1 MLDEYLALGG
11 VELGNNARALAYSR
25 CLPCCAGLLKGGACD
40 GIHDA
45 TNAFTDAVWEWQT
58 QFVNLIPDPRGATPA
73 ATWSLDGA
81 TATQMLDGGV
91 EYTLTAATYRLGPEV
106 ALALSTEHTVTI
118 TIESSVNL
126 NTTLYYR
133 PVVGA
138 STGQVSLGGLALVAG
153 VPQEVTVTFTT
164 TATATTATSGL
175 YVVGTNGGLGN
186 LVRMSRPIVVVG
198 PEAAP
203 YFDGSTIPEASDP
216 DTNRTLWTGTVDASP
231 SRWERN
237 VLIAPA
243 VSAEP
248 PYDCSV
254 IERAPWFDQSNE
266 FSQVLAGFYLL
277 SVRGITDSTMT
288 AGVTEGIDDGGVIGA
303 ARHTTRA
310 VRVRSMIIGC
320 GNASAEYGLAWLKAA
335 LGTTFCDRHGDA
347 CGTSDL
353 EFFIDCPPA
362 LDTGDPDYAAT
373 TAAYRRY
380 LHGVACTSGPIIAEE
395 YETPSGAYVIV
406 VEYILTA
413 ENPFVWGETIPVNS
427 TGDVLTAFDDIPFNL
442 MRHPSAEVGDGIPAV
457 TATQYAFNGSVEYG
471 ATGWSHVETGIA
483 AGITAG
489 ASTDIAAVG
498 PNAYRVRLLATA
510 TITDGTITAYY
521 DVALGAL
528 PAGSK
533 PSLSVWAAAL
543 IFAGTPTLD
552 ATLAAEVE
560 WRTGVASLSVTPLGT
575 IPLNGGNAS
584 ATGLTIPATA
594 TIARLRVRASNIDA
608 VSGNDLRLYADAFSL
623 TVP

>member
-45 TNAFTDAVWEWQT
+45 TNAFMDAVWEWQQ
-58 QFVNLIPDPRGATPA
+58 QFVNLVPDPRGATPA
-73 ATWSLDGA
+73 STWSVDGG
-81 TATQMLDGGV
+81 TGVQMPSGGV
-91 EYTLTAATYRLGPEV
+91 EYTLDNATYRLGPEV
-106 ALALSTEHTVTI
+106 SLAVSTEHTVTI
-118 TIESSVNL
+118 TVESEVNL
-126 NTTLYYR
+126 NTILHYR
-133 PVVGA
+133 PSVA
-138 STGQVSLGGLALVAG
+138 STTGQVNLGALALVAG
-153 VPQEVTVTFTT
+153 EPQEVTVTFTT
-164 TATATTATSGL
+164 TATAATATAGL
-175 YVVGTNGGLGN
+175 YIVGTNGQVGET
-186 LVRMSRPIVVVG
+186 VRISRPIVVVG
-198 PEAAP
+198 AGAAP
-203 YFDGSTIPEASDP
+203 YFDGNTIPEGSDP
-216 DTNRTLWTGTVDASP
+216 MTNRVAWTGAMDNSP
-231 SRWERN
+231 SRWESN
-237 VLIAPA
+237 VIVTPA

-254 IERAPWFDQSNE
+254 IDRAPWYDQSNE

-277 SVRGITDSTMT
+277 SVRGLTDSTQM
-288 AGVTEGIDDGGVIGA
+288 ASVTEGIDDGGVIGA
-303 ARHTTRA
+303 ARHTTRS
-310 VRVRSMIIGC
+310 VRVRTMILGC

-362 LDTGDPDYAAT
+362 LDSADADYAGT

-413 ENPFVWGETIPVNS
+413 ENPFVWGETIPVTS
-427 TGDVLTAFDDIPFNL
+427 TGDVITAFDDIPFNL
-442 MRHPSAEVGDGIPAV
+442 MRHPSAEVGDGVPAV
-457 TATQYAFNGSVEYG
+457 TATQYVFNGSVEYG
-471 ATGWSHVETGIA
+471 ATGWAHAEAAIP

-498 PNAYRVRLLATA
+498 PNSYRVRLLATG
-510 TITDGTITAYY
+510 TVTDGIILVYY
-521 DVALGAL
+521 DVPLGAM

-533 PSLSVWAAAL
+533 PSASVWAAAL
-543 IFAGTPTLD
+543 KFSGNPTAELD
-552 ATLAAEVE
+552 ALIE
-560 WRTGVASLSVTPLGT
+560 WRTGSGSLGDTLLGT

-594 TIARLRVRASNIDA
+594 TIARIIVRAQNIDA
-608 VSGNDLRLYADAFSL
+608 VAGNDLRVYADAFSL

>member
-11 VELGNNARALAYSR
+11 VELGNNARALAYST
-25 CLPCCAGLLKGGACD
+25 CLPCCVGLLKGGACA

-45 TNAFTDAVWEWQT
+45 TNGFTDAVWEWQA
-58 QFVNLIPDPRGATPA
+58 QFTNLVPDPRGATPA
-73 ATWSLDGA
+73 TTWSVDGA
-81 TATQMLDGGV
+81 TPASLPDGGV
-91 EYTLTAATYRLGPEV
+91 EYTLTATTYRLGPEIALTV
-106 ALALSTEHTVTI
+106 ATEYSMTI
-118 TIESSVNL
+118 TVESAVNL

-133 PVVGA
+133 PVIGA
-138 STGQVSLGGLALVAG
+138 STGQVSLGALALVAG
-153 VPQEVTVTFTT
+153 VPQEVTATFTT
-164 TATATTATSGL
+164 TATAPSASAGF
-175 YVVGTNGGLGN
+175 YIVGTNGQVGSL
-186 LVRMSRPIVVVG
+186 LRMSRPAAVVG
-198 PEAAP
+198 AEVPP
-203 YFDGSTIPEASDP
+203 YFDGQTIPAGSDP
-216 DTNRTLWTGTVDASP
+216 ETNRVSWTGAADASP
-231 SRWERN
+231 SLWESN
-237 VLIAPA
+237 ILVTPA

-248 PYDCSV
+248 AYDCSV
-254 IERAPWFDQSNE
+254 INRAPWYDQSNE

-277 SVRGITDSTMT
+277 SVKGITDSTMT
-288 AGVTEGIDDGGVIGA
+288 AGVTEGVDDGGVIGA
-303 ARHTTRA
+303 ARHTTRS

-335 LGTTFCDRHGDA
+335 LSETFCARHGDA

-362 LDTGDPDYAAT
+362 LDPGDADYAAT

-395 YETPSGAYVIV
+395 YETTSGAYVIV

-413 ENPFVWGETIPVNS
+413 ENPFVWGETIPVVGS
-427 TGDVLTAFDDIPFNL
+427 GDVLTAYDDIPFNL

-471 ATGWSHVETGIA
+471 ATGWAHAEAAIP

-498 PNAYRVRLLATA
+498 PNSYRVRLLATG
-510 TITDGTITAYY
+510 TVTDGIILVYY
-521 DVALGAL
+521 DVPLGAM

-533 PSLSVWAAAL
+533 PSASVWAAAL
-543 IFAGTPTLD
+543 KFSGNPTAELD
-552 ATLAAEVE
+552 ALIE
-560 WRTGVASLSVTPLGT
+560 WRTGSGSLGDTLLGT

-594 TIARLRVRASNIDA
+594 TIARIIVRAQNIDA
-608 VSGNDLRLYADAFSL
+608 VAGNDLRVYADAFSL